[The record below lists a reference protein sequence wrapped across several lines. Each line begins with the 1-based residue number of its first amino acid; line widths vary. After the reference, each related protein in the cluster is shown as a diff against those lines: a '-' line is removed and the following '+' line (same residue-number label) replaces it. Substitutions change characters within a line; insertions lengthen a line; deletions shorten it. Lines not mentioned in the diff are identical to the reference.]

1 MGSNSL
7 AIVLMVLRWRVRIL
21 SLARVAC
28 SKEPDMQTFA
38 RRRQGQCMGNPC
50 HRVARCLRRGE
61 LVHMTAGS
69 GRLTTEHFSVCPSNQ
84 LLENR
89 T

>member
-1 MGSNSL
+1 MGANSL

-28 SKEPDMQTFA
+28 SKEPDMQTS
-38 RRRQGQCMGNPC
+38 
-50 HRVARCLRRGE
+50 H
-61 LVHMTAGS
+61 AG
-69 GRLTTEHFSVCPSNQ
+69 GRASVWGTHATEERDVSAGVSLF
-84 LLENR
+84 

>member
-28 SKEPDMQTFA
+28 SKEPDMQTS
-38 RRRQGQCMGNPC
+38 
-50 HRVARCLRRGE
+50 H
-61 LVHMTAGS
+61 AG
-69 GRLTTEHFSVCPSNQ
+69 GRASVWGTHATE
-84 LLENR
+84 
-89 T
+89 